1 MQALLVHF
9 YNPVKDKDGLINKL
23 VAYVD
28 PPYCHCE
35 LEFANGESCAVY
47 MGGRV
52 HLKTRTFDTS
62 SYDTVAVPCTHEQ
75 QARAYALAKALATEH
90 QALETMAQTRALL
103 HGQIPPGAVNAEHA
117 RRWRAAIQS

>member
-52 HLKTRTFDTS
+52 HLKTSRPHLRRCS
-62 SYDTVAVPCTHEQ
+62 AKVASC
-75 QARAYALAKALATEH
+75 
-90 QALETMAQTRALL
+90 
-103 HGQIPPGAVNAEHA
+103 
-117 RRWRAAIQS
+117 